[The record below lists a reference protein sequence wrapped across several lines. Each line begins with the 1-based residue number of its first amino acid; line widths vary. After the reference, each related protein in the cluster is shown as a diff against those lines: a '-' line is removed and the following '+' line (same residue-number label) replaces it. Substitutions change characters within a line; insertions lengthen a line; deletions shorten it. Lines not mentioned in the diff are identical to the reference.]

1 MTRHGVPLEST
12 SGLSD
17 SSPVTVKMTIIN
29 DGDTEAQVPQMEAV
43 RDSSSEQQVHRLAVI
58 GCEEPRLQKG
68 TPVQRFFSGRC
79 VLVTGATG
87 FVGKVLLEKLLRSC
101 PDVDTV
107 YALVRPK
114 KGFSVQQRIQHILS
128 KPVFSNIGKEQRG
141 RLVAVAGDVAQS
153 GLGLSPDDAAMLR
166 HRVSVIFH
174 VAATVRL
181 DEELQVAAAIN
192 VRGTWEVLRLAR
204 DMPNLKAVVHTS
216 TAYVQCV
223 RRQVRECVFEPP
235 MTAAALLQL
244 CDNLR
249 EDTGDL
255 RRFLG
260 SYPNTYTFTKAVAE
274 HLIQQEFSDL
284 PVAIVRPSIVVATMA
299 EPFPGWVDSLN
310 GPMAVVALGCSGL
323 LRIFYCDV
331 RKLMNLVPCDMVAS
345 CMVAAAWDV
354 ATNSRECTGRPKV
367 YNCVTSSDAPLTYG
381 DFVSSIGRCAAV
393 WPPKAAVWCCS
404 LWVTRHRPVYLLCR
418 LLLQLLP
425 AYVIDYVALLAHR
438 KLRLRENY
446 RKVHNFNMTVE
457 FFVMREWDFETA
469 QTEALRSRLA
479 AEDRALLPFDPRL
492 IDWESY
498 FDHFVCGVRRF
509 LLKDDLD
516 SVPAA
521 RLRYRRL
528 LRLHQS
534 VKVAALLIVL
544 AVACAIIYAV
554 VYCFM

>member
-1 MTRHGVPLEST
+1 MIV
-12 SGLSD
+12 
-17 SSPVTVKMTIIN
+17 N
-29 DGDTEAQVPQMEAV
+29 DGDTETQVPQMEAV
-43 RDSSSEQQVHRLAVI
+43 PDSSSEQQVHRLAVI
-58 GCEEPRLQKG
+58 GCEEPQLQKG
-68 TPVQRFFSGRC
+68 TPVQRFFRGRC

-87 FVGKVLLEKLLRSC
+87 FVGKVLLEKLLRSY

-107 YALVRPK
+107 YALLRPK
-114 KGFSVQQRIQHILS
+114 KGIGVQQRLQDILS
-128 KPVFSNIGKEQRG
+128 KPVFSKLGKEQRG
-141 RLVAVAGDVAQS
+141 HVVAVAGDVAQL
-153 GLGLSPDDAAMLR
+153 GLGLSPDDAEMLR

-174 VAATVRL
+174 VAATVRF
-181 DEELQVAAAIN
+181 DEKLQVAAATN
-192 VRGTWEVLRLAR
+192 VRGTKEVLRLAR

-223 RRQVRECVFEPP
+223 RRQMRECVMEPP
-235 MTAAALLQL
+235 MTAAEFLQL
-244 CDNLR
+244 CDSIK

-299 EPFPGWVDSLN
+299 EPFPGWVDSMN
-310 GPMAVVALGCSGL
+310 GPMGVVATAISGL
-323 LRIFYCDV
+323 LRVLYCDV
-331 RKLMNLVPCDMVAS
+331 RKLMDLIPCDMVAN

-354 ATNSRECTGRPKV
+354 ATDSRECTERPKV
-367 YNCVTSSDAPLTYG
+367 YNCVATTDAPLTYG
-381 DFVSSIGRCAAV
+381 DFVSNVVRCTAD

-404 LWVTRHRPVYLLCR
+404 VRSTRHWHVYLLCR

-425 AYVIDYVALLAHR
+425 AYVADCIALLTHR
-438 KLRLRENY
+438 KPRNA
-446 RKVHNFNMTVE
+446 HNFNKAVR
-457 FFVMREWDFETA
+457 FFVEREWELETA
-469 QTEALRSRLA
+469 QTKALRSRLA

-492 IDWESY
+492 VVWERY

-509 LLKDDLD
+509 LLKDELD

-528 LRLHQS
+528 LRLHQC
-534 VKVAALLIVL
+534 VKMAALLVVL

-554 VYCFM
+554 VYCFT

>member
-1 MTRHGVPLEST
+1 M
-12 SGLSD
+12 D
-17 SSPVTVKMTIIN
+17 
-29 DGDTEAQVPQMEAV
+29 AV
-43 RDSSSEQQVHRLAVI
+43 RDYSSEQHVHRLAVI
-58 GCEEPRLQKG
+58 GCDEPRLQKG

-87 FVGKVLLEKLLRSC
+87 FVGKVLLEKLLRTC

-114 KGFSVQQRIQHILS
+114 KGLGVQQRFQDILS
-128 KPVFSNIGKEQRG
+128 KPVFSNLGKEQRG

-153 GLGLSPDDAAMLR
+153 GLALSPDDAEMLR

-174 VAATVRL
+174 VAATVRF
-181 DEELQVAAAIN
+181 DEELHVAAAIN

-216 TAYVQCV
+216 TAYAQCV
-223 RRQVRECVFEPP
+223 RRQVRESVMEPP
-235 MTAAALLQL
+235 MTAAELLQL
-244 CDNLR
+244 CGSIK
-249 EDTGDL
+249 EDTADL

-299 EPFPGWVDSLN
+299 EPFPGWMDSLN
-310 GPMAVVALGCSGL
+310 GPMAVVAPACSGL

-331 RKLMNLVPCDMVAS
+331 RRLVDLVPCDMVAN

-354 ATNSRECTGRPKV
+354 ATDSRECTERPKV

-381 DFVSSIGRCAAV
+381 DFVSSIGRCTAD
-393 WPPKAAVWCCS
+393 WPPKAAAWCCS
-404 LWVTRHRPVYLLCR
+404 LWGTRHRPVYLLCR

-425 AYVIDYVALLAHR
+425 AYVIDYVALLMHR
-438 KLRLRENY
+438 KPRLREYY
-446 RKVHNFNMTVE
+446 RKAHKINKALE

-479 AEDRALLPFDPRL
+479 AEGGALLPFDPRL
-492 IDWESY
+492 IDWERY
-498 FDHFVCGVRRF
+498 FGHFVCGVRRF

-528 LRLHQS
+528 LWLHQC
-534 VKVAALLIVL
+534 VKMAALLVVL

>member
-114 KGFSVQQRIQHILS
+114 KGLSVQQRIQHILS

-174 VAATVRL
+174 VAATVRF

-216 TAYVQCV
+216 TAYAQCV

-310 GPMAVVALGCSGL
+310 GPMAVVASACCGL

-354 ATNSRECTGRPKV
+354 ATN
-367 YNCVTSSDAPLTYG
+367 
-381 DFVSSIGRCAAV
+381 
-393 WPPKAAVWCCS
+393 
-404 LWVTRHRPVYLLCR
+404 
-418 LLLQLLP
+418 
-425 AYVIDYVALLAHR
+425 
-438 KLRLRENY
+438 RLRENY
-446 RKVHNFNMTVE
+446 RKVHNFNMAVE